1 MNWSYSLVVDAVY
14 PNGSLV
20 RPPTPADDGI
30 GCSFWRSP
38 NHVLYQCANAA
49 IVLGLLAPKKK
60 FGNLF
65 LHSMFVLGFLLLSVW
80 AWTILCAP
88 DIFSWNFAFM
98 VVNVLQML
106 FLMYYIRPIKF
117 TGELEN
123 LYVTMFEPM
132 KVSRKLF
139 KKLVCPDFCS
149 VGMLHE
155 AEPYAIYGVSRTER
169 LGLLLTGMMKVY
181 SNKNILHSIREYE
194 FIDSPEFESSMTG
207 EEKYQVSIIADC
219 TCRYVYWPRQSLEYL
234 LMKEPFLATVMNT
247 MIGYDI
253 TNKLYALNDR
263 VTEKNGGCRQDIR
276 LPGVAS
282 VLKRASHQSY
292 GNLRSTQQLH
302 PDAKGNV
309 RVDFEDEEEM
319 DIIEAER
326 VEFLNGH
333 IQPSV
338 DIDCS
343 SKSSESSSKTSGI
356 HINI

>member
-1 MNWSYSLVVDAVY
+1 MNLSYSLVVDAVY

-49 IVLGLLAPKKK
+49 LVLGLLAPKKK
-60 FGNLF
+60 FGDLF

-98 VVNVLQML
+98 VVNVMQTL
-106 FLMYYIRPIKF
+106 FLMYHIRPIKF

-155 AEPYAIYGVSRTER
+155 TEPYALYGISRTER
-169 LGLLLTGMMKVY
+169 LGLLLTGLMKVY

-234 LMKEPFLATVMNT
+234 LLKEPFLATVMNT

-253 TNKLYALNDR
+253 TNKLYALNDQ

-282 VLKRASHQSY
+282 VLKSGRASTHSFA
-292 GNLRSTQQLH
+292 NLQSTQQLQIH
-302 PDAKGNV
+302 PDRKSNL
-309 RVDFEDEEEM
+309 RVDFEDDEEM
-319 DIIEAER
+319 DVIEGGSII
-326 VEFLNGH
+326 G
-333 IQPSV
+333 
-338 DIDCS
+338 
-343 SKSSESSSKTSGI
+343 TSWVPEWRHCAISGY
-356 HINI
+356 